1 MKYISKFRTI
11 QFTFFSVKQR
21 RNNKREILIQFLF
34 LGAGHREI
42 SNCMSDLRGDVRM
55 LVRTSQNVPL
65 EGASLSV
72 VQNALKTDWRV
83 IYQIELRMLC
93 AVALTSA
100 PWCTCIILKIPVSCI
115 VWSQEMVV
123 LRKGDI
129 ALFTAQSK
137 LFNFFLHNLILDQT
151 CVSSL

>member
-42 SNCMSDLRGDVRM
+42 NNCMSDLRGDVRM

-65 EGASLSV
+65 EGVSLSV
-72 VQNALKTDWRV
+72 VQNALKID
-83 IYQIELRMLC
+83 
-93 AVALTSA
+93 
-100 PWCTCIILKIPVSCI
+100 
-115 VWSQEMVV
+115 
-123 LRKGDI
+123 
-129 ALFTAQSK
+129 
-137 LFNFFLHNLILDQT
+137 
-151 CVSSL
+151 

>member
-21 RNNKREILIQFLF
+21 RNNKREILIQFLV

-72 VQNALKTDWRV
+72 VQNALKTD
-83 IYQIELRMLC
+83 
-93 AVALTSA
+93 
-100 PWCTCIILKIPVSCI
+100 
-115 VWSQEMVV
+115 
-123 LRKGDI
+123 
-129 ALFTAQSK
+129 
-137 LFNFFLHNLILDQT
+137 
-151 CVSSL
+151 